1 MTPNLRRL
9 GRFSLVGAGGVVVN
23 NATLVVLH
31 GGLGLPL
38 LPATVAAVELALVT
52 NYVLHELWTFR
63 QGRRG
68 SRLSLQRFAYFSL
81 AGLAAL
87 PVNVVAVQLLVALG
101 MHYLPANLIGIVA
114 GFAVNFAVSSKW
126 IWSERT
132 DGTAGVDHSHPDLAG
147 ADGAGGACVV
157 PHDLHVGP
165 AGGRR
170 QGAGARSTCYT
181 NTLLH
186 RHPPGTAR
194 GGGHPA
200 HHRPRRVR

>member
-23 NATLVVLH
+23 NGALLVLH
-31 GGLGLPL
+31 GVLGLAL
-38 LPATVAAVELALVT
+38 LPATVASVELALVT

-63 QGRRG
+63 RR
-68 SRLSLQRFAYFSL
+68 RLSLQRFAYFSL

-147 ADGAGGACVV
+147 ADSAGGARVV

-165 AGGRR
+165 ARGGRP
-170 QGAGARSTCYT
+170 GAGARSTCYAR
-181 NTLLH
+181 TLLH

-194 GGGHPA
+194 RGGHPA